1 MQNQSKTWMFLKINK
16 SRRNKNIGET
26 RKEKLYRVT
35 FKHVS

>member
-16 SRRNKNIGET
+16 SRRSKNRGET
-26 RKEKLYRVT
+26 RKEKLYRAT